1 MIGKTYIL
9 GAKTYMSNFSDNE
22 KPVAVRRVVRHG
34 GSLYICIPNVFA
46 VLHNIKPG
54 DHLPIIIGANSLKIV
69 MPDRD

>member
-1 MIGKTYIL
+1 
-9 GAKTYMSNFSDNE
+9 
-22 KPVAVRRVVRHG
+22 VRHG